1 MYRLKMVTLILV
13 SIFFLIVGVDLLIA
27 AYGLTDPFTFILVF
41 FAASLMILISATL
54 CLGFA
59 LKLKRSFNTIT
70 KSNGTHSFKK

>member
-1 MYRLKMVTLILV
+1 MYRLKMITLILV

-59 LKLKRSFNTIT
+59 LRLKRSFSSIS
-70 KSNGTHSFKK
+70 KGNGTHS

>member
-1 MYRLKMVTLILV
+1 MYRIKIITLILV
-13 SIFFLIVGVDLLIA
+13 SIFFLIMGVDLLIA

-59 LKLKRSFNTIT
+59 LRLKRSFNTIT
-70 KSNGTHSFKK
+70 KGNDTHSLEK